1 MARFDLAIVG
11 GTVVDGTGLP
21 RRRADVGIKD
31 GRIAVTGFLDASDA
45 DQVIDADGH
54 CVAPGIVDVHTH
66 YDPQLTF
73 EPYATSSC
81 FHGVT
86 TVVAGNCGFSIAPT
100 KAADR
105 EFITQMFAR
114 VEGMSPKA
122 LAGVRWDFET
132 FPEFLA
138 CLDGRLGVNM
148 SCYVGHS
155 AVRRWVMGDDCYQ
168 REATDDEIARME
180 ALVTEAMAAGA
191 AGFSSSHAPTH
202 WDSHDRPVPSRLASM
217 QELETLA
224 AAAGRAN
231 AGTIAWLPFSSIG
244 GLDGDDQQELIRLS
258 LLARMPVVIQGL
270 GARSKIDAPTASWDE
285 AKKFVDEATARGAS
299 VHSMV
304 MAKPFNRTFTL
315 AAGTTLYEGVPA
327 FDRMFKEA
335 RTVPERIALLR
346 DPVYRE
352 SARWAVEHPNRDAT
366 LGPTLPPPNWAVL
379 LVNAVTRPEHAGLV
393 GRSVADL
400 AAERGVA
407 PADCMLDLALSED
420 LAVEWMW
427 STETEAWRIGTRAA
441 ASDPHMVLGVSDG
454 GAHLDR
460 DDGSEWSSW
469 FFDRWVRRWGAWTIE
484 DAVRLMTQIPASLC
498 GFSDR
503 GQLRPGFAADVMIFD
518 PDTLAPDRK
527 EFVHDFPNGEGRWRS
542 QPKGLLATIVN
553 GVPIVFRG
561 ATTGALPGQVVRPT
575 AAAFSGASVG

>member
-21 RRRADVGIKD
+21 RRRSDVGIKD
-31 GRIAVTGFLDASDA
+31 GKVAVTGFLDASDA
-45 DQVIDADGH
+45 DQVIDADGL

-100 KAADR
+100 KAIDR
-105 EFITQMFAR
+105 DYITQMFAR

-132 FPEFLA
+132 FPEFLGA
-138 CLDGRLGVNM
+138 LEGRIGVNM
-148 SCYVGHS
+148 ACYVGHS
-155 AVRRWVMGDDCYQ
+155 AVRRWVMGDACYE
-168 REATDDEIARME
+168 REATADEVAAME
-180 ALVTEAMAAGA
+180 GIVAEAMAAGA
-191 AGFSSSHAPTH
+191 CGFSSSHAPTH
-202 WDSHDRPVPSRLASM
+202 WDSFDRPVPSRLASLS
-217 QELETLA
+217 ELEALVA
-224 AAAGRAN
+224 VAGRAN
-231 AGTIAWLPFSSIG
+231 AGSIAYLPFSSIG
-244 GLDGDDQQELIRLS
+244 GLDHDDQEELIKLS

-270 GARSKIDAPTASWDE
+270 GARSKIDAPTAGWEE
-285 AKKFVDEATARGAS
+285 AKRFVDDATARGAS

-335 RTVPERIALLR
+335 RSVPERIALLR
-346 DPVYRE
+346 DPAYRE
-352 SARWAVEHPNRDAT
+352 SVRWAVEHPNKDAAK
-366 LGPTLPPPNWAVL
+366 GPTLPPPNWHVL
-379 LVNAVTRPEHAGLV
+379 LVSSVTRSDHANLV
-393 GRSVADL
+393 GRSVAEL
-400 AAERGVA
+400 AEERGVA

-420 LAVEWMW
+420 LAIEWVW
-427 STETEAWRIGTRAA
+427 STENDAWRTGTRAA
-441 ASDPHMVLGVSDG
+441 AADPHMVIGVSDG

-469 FFDRWVRRWGAWTIE
+469 FFDRWVRRWGAWTLE
-484 DAVRLMTQIPASLC
+484 EAVRLMTQIPASLC

-503 GQLRPGFAADVMIFD
+503 GQLRPGFHADVMIFD
-518 PDTLAPDRK
+518 PDTIAPDRK

-542 QPKGLLATIVN
+542 QPKGLKATIVN
-553 GVPIVFRG
+553 GVPIVVDG
-561 ATTGALPGQVVRPT
+561 QTTGALPGAIVRPT
-575 AAAFSGASVG
+575 AGAFA

>member
-1 MARFDLAIVG
+1 MARFDLAVVG
-11 GTVVDGTGLP
+11 GIVVDGTGLP
-21 RRRADVGIKD
+21 RRRADVGVKD
-31 GRIAVTGFLDASDA
+31 GRIAVTGFLDVSDA
-45 DQVIDADGH
+45 DQVIDADGR

-100 KAADR
+100 RTADR

-114 VEGMSPKA
+114 VEGMSPQA

-132 FPEFLA
+132 FPEFLGA
-138 CLDGRLGVNM
+138 LEGRLGVNM
-148 SCYVGHS
+148 ACYIGHS
-155 AVRRWVMGDDCYQ
+155 AVRRWVMGDDCW
-168 REATDDEIARME
+168 REAKPDEIGEME
-180 ALVTEAMAAGA
+180 AIVTDGMAAGA

-202 WDSHDRPVPSRLASM
+202 WDSLDRPVPSRAASM
-217 QELETLA
+217 EELEALV

-231 AGTIAWLPFSSIG
+231 AGTIAYLPFSSIG
-244 GLDGDDQQELIRLS
+244 GLDDGDKEELIRLS

-285 AKKFVDEATARGAS
+285 AKKFVDEATARGAA
-299 VHSMV
+299 VHSML

-315 AAGTTLYEGVPA
+315 AAGTTLYEGVFT
-327 FDRMFKEA
+327 FDRMFKET
-335 RTVPERIALLR
+335 RTVPERMALLR
-346 DPVYRE
+346 DPGFRDAV
-352 SARWAVEHPNRDAT
+352 RWAVEHPNRDAT
-366 LGPTLPPPNWAVL
+366 LGPTLPPPNWHVL
-379 LVNAVTRPEHAGLV
+379 LVSRVARPEHAPLV

-400 AAERGVA
+400 AAERSVA
-407 PADCMLDLALSED
+407 PCDAMLDLALSED
-420 LAVEWMW
+420 LETEWVW
-427 STETEAWRIGTRAA
+427 STENEAWRVGTRAA
-441 ASDPHMVLGVSDG
+441 AGDPHMVVGVSDG

-469 FFDRWVRRWGAWTIE
+469 FFDRWVRQWGAWTLE
-484 DAVRLMTQIPASLC
+484 EAVRLMTQIPASLC

-503 GQLRPGFAADVMIFD
+503 GQLRPGFTADLMVFD
-518 PDTLAPDRK
+518 PDTIAPDKK

-553 GVPIVFRG
+553 GVPIVVDGR
-561 ATTGALPGQVVRPT
+561 TTGALPGRIVRPT
-575 AAAFSGASVG
+575 ANATTP